1 VASGHGGGHGG
12 GGGGGHKR
20 HEEHEEH
27 EEHVNHEAWVIP
39 YADMLTLL
47 MVMFLALFATGRVDL
62 EKFKKLSESLRQEFG
77 GSAQMVS
84 VGSGG
89 SGTTPMEG
97 GNGIF
102 DGAVPPKVG
111 GEPTEMQ
118 VEKARQ
124 DYENKAAQ
132 EAVDKLQDFKS
143 QLTSKSNIAGLGQGL
158 DFTLEGRG
166 MVVTIVSDSVLFAPG
181 AAGIEPQGTTI
192 LGIVAEALKLVPNDI
207 VIEGHTDSRPIS
219 TSRFPSNWEL
229 STARATA
236 VLRYLV
242 GVGIDPG
249 RLSAM
254 GYGETHPAADNATA
268 EGQAKNRRVEIVIL
282 TDVSLEPIL
291 TAAAETAEGGTA
303 ATEADAGP
311 VDGGPVDGG
320 PVDGAGAEGPA
331 GGGLAPS
338 VEP

>member
-1 VASGHGGGHGG
+1 MASGHGGGHGH
-12 GGGGGHKR
+12 GGGGGHKH

-47 MVMFLALFATGRVDL
+47 MVMFLALFATGRVDM
-62 EKFKKLSESLRQEFG
+62 EKFKKLAENLRGELG
-77 GSAQMVS
+77 GSAQIVS
-84 VGSGG
+84 VGTGG
-89 SGTTPMEG
+89 SGTTPMQG

-118 VEKARQ
+118 IEKARQ
-124 DYENKAAQ
+124 DYEKKAAQ
-132 EAVDKLQDFKS
+132 EAVDKLKDFKS

-166 MVVTIVSDSVLFAPG
+166 MVVTVVSDSVLFAPG
-181 AAGIEPQGTTI
+181 AAGIEPQGMTI
-192 LGIVAEALKLVPNDI
+192 LGIVAEALMMIPNDI

-219 TSRFPSNWEL
+219 TSRYPSNWEL

-236 VLRYLV
+236 VLRFLA

-254 GYGETHPAADNATA
+254 GYGDTHPVADNATA

-282 TDVSLEPIL
+282 TDVSLEPVL
-291 TAAAETAEGGTA
+291 ADAADTESGDSTATAAAPDAGTAEGG
-303 ATEADAGP
+303 AT
-311 VDGGPVDGG
+311 
-320 PVDGAGAEGPA
+320 PA
-331 GGGLAPS
+331 

>member
-1 VASGHGGGHGG
+1 MASGHGGGGG
-12 GGGGGHKR
+12 GHGGGGHKR

-77 GSAQMVS
+77 GGSAQMVS

-89 SGTTPMEG
+89 SGTTPMQG

-124 DYENKAAQ
+124 DYEKKAAQ
-132 EAVDKLQDFKS
+132 EAIDKLKDFES

-166 MVVTIVSDSVLFAPG
+166 MVVTVVSDSVLFAPG
-181 AAGIEPQGTTI
+181 AAGIEPQGITV
-192 LGIVAEALKLVPNDI
+192 LGIVAEALKMIPNDI

-219 TSRFPSNWEL
+219 TSRYPSNWEL

-236 VLRYLV
+236 VLRYLA

-254 GYGETHPAADNATA
+254 GYGETHPVADNGTA

-282 TDVSLEPIL
+282 TDVSLEPVL
-291 TAAAETAEGGTA
+291 ADAADAESGDSTATETASDSGS
-303 ATEADAGP
+303 
-311 VDGGPVDGG
+311 
-320 PVDGAGAEGPA
+320 AE
-331 GGGLAPS
+331 GGLAPA

>member
-1 VASGHGGGHGG
+1 VASGGGGHGGGHGG
-12 GGGGGHKR
+12 GGGGGHKH

-47 MVMFLALFATGRVDL
+47 MVMFLALFATGRVDI
-62 EKFKKLSESLRQEFG
+62 EKFKKLAANLRDEFG
-77 GSAQMVS
+77 GSAQIVS
-84 VGSGG
+84 VGTGG
-89 SGTTPMEG
+89 SGATPMQG

-102 DGAVPPKVG
+102 EGALPPKEG
-111 GEPTEMQ
+111 GEPTAMQ

-124 DYENKAAQ
+124 DYEKEAAAD
-132 EAVDKLQDFKS
+132 AVEKLQDFQD

-166 MVVTIVSDSVLFAPG
+166 LVVTVLSDAVLFGPG
-181 AAGIEPQGTTI
+181 SANLESGGTTV
-192 LGIVAEALKLVPNDI
+192 LGIVAEALKMIPNAV

-236 VLRYLV
+236 VLRYLA
-242 GVGIDPG
+242 GTGIDPG
-249 RLSAM
+249 RLSAS
-254 GYGETHPAADNATA
+254 GYGDTHPVGDNATA
-268 EGQAKNRRVEIVIL
+268 EGQAKNRRVEIIVL

-291 TAAAETAEGGTA
+291 ADAAGDTTGTAGGDGAVGETAA
-303 ATEADAGP
+303 
-311 VDGGPVDGG
+311 
-320 PVDGAGAEGPA
+320 GAGSTGAPTPA
-331 GGGLAPS
+331 